1 MSLPQI
7 NNANLQKIHASLEK
21 LLCSVQ
27 ALGTMKEIKVMTG
40 RVILDKLQGVR
51 PDLEKN
57 DDNWQDWKFQQLV
70 VALEKWTVR
79 SRIPLSDKRN
89 PEKGNSYNKRY

>member
-1 MSLPQI
+1 MTKYGKSSKVANAYFQNIMSLPQI

-57 DDNWQDWKFQQLV
+57 DDN
-70 VALEKWTVR
+70 
-79 SRIPLSDKRN
+79 
-89 PEKGNSYNKRY
+89 

>member
-1 MSLPQI
+1 MTKYGKSSKVANAYIQNIMSLPQI

-27 ALGTMKEIKVMTG
+27 ALGTMKEINVMTG

-57 DDNWQDWKFQQLV
+57 DDN
-70 VALEKWTVR
+70 
-79 SRIPLSDKRN
+79 
-89 PEKGNSYNKRY
+89 

>member
-1 MSLPQI
+1 MTKYGKSSKVANAYIQNIMSLPQI

-27 ALGTMKEIKVMTG
+27 ALGTMKEIRVMTG

-57 DDNWQDWKFQQLV
+57 DDN
-70 VALEKWTVR
+70 
-79 SRIPLSDKRN
+79 
-89 PEKGNSYNKRY
+89 

>member
-1 MSLPQI
+1 MEI
-7 NNANLQKIHASLEK
+7 NSNLQKIHASLEK

-57 DDNWQDWKFQQLV
+57 DDN
-70 VALEKWTVR
+70 
-79 SRIPLSDKRN
+79 
-89 PEKGNSYNKRY
+89 